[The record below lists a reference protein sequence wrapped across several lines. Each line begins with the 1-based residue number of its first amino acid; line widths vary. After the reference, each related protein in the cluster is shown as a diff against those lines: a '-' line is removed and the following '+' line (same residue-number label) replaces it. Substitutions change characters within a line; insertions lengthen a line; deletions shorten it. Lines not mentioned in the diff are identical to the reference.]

1 MSKFKVNF
9 IGLGAA
15 KAGSTWLYDVLKTH
29 PGICMSVRKEVN
41 YFNELMAAD
50 LKTLNIH
57 FPKPL
62 EWYHDHF
69 NLRQPGQ
76 ICGEVSPAYLKNQNA
91 AEAIYHYNPNVKLI
105 AILREPVSRSFSSY
119 SFRVQ
124 IGNWNYKTFEDAIE
138 KWPPIL
144 STSLYYQ
151 QLKPYFDLFPREH
164 ILILTFDDLKN
175 DKTKF
180 LTTIYDFLE
189 VPYHFPEI
197 VSKKSNVTGVPG
209 NSFLNHFIGQSRLFL
224 HRHGMDRLLKFLR
237 KSGVAPL
244 AEYIR
249 DKANVSKTSNK
260 PQLNQE
266 LHQQLKPYFA
276 EDIEKLEQLI
286 NRDLSVWK

>member
-1 MSKFKVNF
+1 M
-9 IGLGAA
+9 
-15 KAGSTWLYDVLKTH
+15 
-29 PGICMSVRKEVN
+29 
-41 YFNELMAAD
+41 
-50 LKTLNIH
+50 
-57 FPKPL
+57 
-62 EWYHDHF
+62 
-69 NLRQPGQ
+69 
-76 ICGEVSPAYLKNQNA
+76 
-91 AEAIYHYNPNVKLI
+91 
-105 AILREPVSRSFSSY
+105 
-119 SFRVQ
+119 
-124 IGNWNYKTFEDAIE
+124 
-138 KWPPIL
+138 
-144 STSLYYQ
+144 
-151 QLKPYFDLFPREH
+151 
-164 ILILTFDDLKN
+164 KN